1 MLTLL
6 IVFITAV
13 CAGLGFWFYNRRHV
27 KNLTEEIDDKNV
39 VISALRNHVEE
50 SSIAPTNFDANDSW
64 RGGNTQTNLTPSVE
78 DALGKKQKKNN
89 NRPYKKSGDKKTSQ
103 KGQSSNSNQS
113 SENKNRPK
121 PRKKNKPTE

>member
-1 MLTLL
+1 MITLL
-6 IVFITAV
+6 IVFITSV

-39 VISALRNHVEE
+39 VIGALRNHVEE
-50 SSIAPTNFDANDSW
+50 SSLVPTNFDANDSW

-78 DALGKKQKKNN
+78 EALGNKQKKNN
-89 NRPYKKSGDKKTSQ
+89 RHYKKSGDKKTSQ
-103 KGQSSNSNQS
+103 KGQSSNSNKT